1 MKVLVTGGAGFI
13 GSHVVDA
20 LRANGHS
27 VVVIDSLDPDVWHGP
42 PSYLRGDV
50 DYRFVDLRW
59 WRPDSSYQ
67 DIEAVFHL
75 AALGGVARAARE
87 PGNLLDA
94 NVAGTARLV
103 DAAAQWPRLRRFVLG
118 SSFSVY
124 GSNYQYRVPGT
135 GRMLNA
141 ARRVEDLDRGEFEVI
156 DPETG
161 EAAEIVPITESAAPD
176 PLELYGASKY
186 MQELCL
192 RAFPKPFTV
201 LRFSSV
207 YGDRLRLDDGE
218 ATIVARLA
226 GWLRAGATPKLFE
239 DGRQQR
245 DWVYVG
251 DLVEASVRILEGV
264 AAPPVINVCS
274 GIGTTLVDAC
284 EVLGGALSV
293 PARYEVVGGYRTGDM
308 RHCLGAPH
316 HLAAVLGRNPVT
328 FRDGAKLAFARNQ

>member
-20 LRANGHS
+20 LCGAGHS
-27 VVVIDSLDPDVWHGP
+27 VVVIDSLDPDVWHAA

-50 DYRFVDLRW
+50 DYRFIDLRW
-59 WRPDSSYQ
+59 WKPDAGFD
-67 DIEAVFHL
+67 DIEAVVHL
-75 AALGGVARAARE
+75 AALGGVSRAARE
-87 PGNLLDA
+87 PGNLLEA
-94 NVAGTARLV
+94 NAGGTAKLI
-103 DAAAQWPRLRRFVLG
+103 DAAGRWPRMKRFVLG

-124 GSNYQYRVPGT
+124 GTNYQYRVPSSGA
-135 GRMLNA
+135 LLDA
-141 ARRVEDLDRGEFEVI
+141 SRRSADLDAGRFEVC
-156 DPETG
+156 DPSTE
-161 EAAEIVPITESAAPD
+161 EAAEIVPITARAAPN

-192 RAFPKPFTV
+192 RAFPKPYTI

-226 GWLRAGATPKLFE
+226 GWLRGGTVPKLFE
-239 DGRQQR
+239 DGKQKR

-251 DLVEASVRILEGV
+251 DLVESVLRIVEGQE
-264 AAPPVINVCS
+264 APPVLNVCS

-284 EVLGGALSV
+284 AVLSNVLGVA
-293 PARYEVVGGYRTGDM
+293 PRFEVVGGYRIGDM
-308 RHCLGAPH
+308 RHCLGDERP
-316 HLAAVLGRNPVT
+316 LAAVIGRAPLD
-328 FRDGAKLAFARNQ
+328 FLSGAKLAFGGGR